1 MTEPLPTAYI
11 FASADGA
18 TLALTVAADGSN
30 LPLNVQW
37 KPRETVVMISAALA
51 AHVSNPQ
58 VAMTNLIMRGYHLS
72 RLSAEILKFPQANRN
87 SS

>member
-1 MTEPLPTAYI
+1 MTEPLPTAYV
-11 FASADGA
+11 FASADGT
-18 TLALTVAADGSN
+18 TLALTVTADGSN
-30 LPLNVQW
+30 LPPNVQW
-37 KPRETVVMISAALA
+37 KPRESVAMTSAALA

-72 RLSAEILKFPQANRN
+72 RLSAEILKFPQPNRN